1 MVRMPEAAEILPFPT
16 TVPAAVEKPGLTA
29 LLSAV
34 EAYVTAR
41 GGGEGQFK
49 TPMSGVNIMRSFEAR
64 MPIRQ
69 MYRPSLCLVVQG
81 GKQMLFGQDSLNYG
95 AMECL
100 VVTVE
105 LPASGRVVQASPTQP
120 FIGITIDF
128 DIAMVREV
136 LQQLAD
142 PPAPSATAGPCAF
155 VGQVDASLAD
165 CVVRLVRLAGTP
177 DAVPILYPLI
187 MREICYWLLA
197 GPHGEEFCKLALP
210 EAHAERVARAI
221 RLLHGSFNQTL
232 RVERLAE
239 AARMSLSSFHKH
251 FKALTSMTPVQYQKQ
266 LRLLE
271 ARRLMVMDAANVA
284 QAAYQVGYESASQ
297 FSREYSRMFGAAPK
311 RDVMTCKAMLE
322 HSVR

>member
-1 MVRMPEAAEILPFPT
+1 MPEAAEILPFPT
-16 TVPAAVEKPGLTA
+16 TAAPEKPGLAA

-34 EAYVTAR
+34 EAYVAAR
-41 GGGEGQFK
+41 GGGEGQFG
-49 TPMSGVNIMRSFEAR
+49 TPMSGVNIMCSFAAR

-69 MYRPSLCLVVQG
+69 MYRPSLCVVVQG
-81 GKQMLFGQDSLNYG
+81 GKQIMFGEDTLNYG

-100 VVTVE
+100 VVTMD

-120 FIGITIDF
+120 FIGMTIEF
-128 DIAMVREV
+128 DTAMVREV
-136 LQQLAD
+136 LQQLPS
-142 PPAPSATAGPCAF
+142 PPAPSPTTALCAF
-155 VGQVDASLAD
+155 VGQVDAGLAD
-165 CVVRLVRLAGTP
+165 CVLRLVRLADTP
-177 DAVPILYPLI
+177 DAVPILHPLI

-210 EAHAERVARAI
+210 EAHAERIARAI
-221 RLLHGSFNQTL
+221 HRLHGSFSQTL
-232 RVERLAE
+232 RVETLAE
-239 AARMSLSSFHKH
+239 AAGMSPSSFHQH
-251 FKALTSMTPVQYQKQ
+251 FKALTSMTPLQYQKQ

-311 RDVMTCKAMLE
+311 RDVMNCKAILE
-322 HSVR
+322 HGTR